1 MCRMNSHSLDSMIPS
16 TPLSIAP
23 ADGETL
29 DGLFRG
35 KVKVF
40 QARRGYRVSED
51 AVILTWF
58 ARPKPREFILD
69 AGTGC
74 GAIAF
79 GLAVLE
85 PTTRVVG
92 LEIQAGL
99 ADRAG
104 RGRSVNNL
112 ESRVWIVRGDARQAD
127 RLFRPGSFDAVVS
140 NPPYHR
146 QGRGRLNADP
156 EKALARHQLMMPLED
171 LFRVSRYL
179 LRPDGRIAII
189 YPAAGAD
196 HIEASMNAAGF
207 GPARM
212 LCIHP
217 HEGTGP
223 GLVCVEAK
231 PGFTGHTHTEKPLLL
246 YDRRG
251 RRTPRAE
258 AVLAGEG
265 D

>member
-1 MCRMNSHSLDSMIPS
+1 MTAKSPQ
-16 TPLSIAP
+16 PLGP
-23 ADGETL
+23 RDDETL
-29 DGLFRG
+29 DGLFRN
-35 KVKVF
+35 KVRVF

-58 ARPKPREFILD
+58 VRPRAGELILD

-79 GLAVLE
+79 GLAVCE
-85 PTTRVVG
+85 PTARVVG

-104 RGRSVNNL
+104 RGRAANDL
-112 ESRVWIVRGDARQAD
+112 ASRVWIVRGDARQAD
-127 RLFRPGSFDAVVS
+127 RLFRPGCFDVVVS

-146 QGRGRLNADP
+146 EGRGNLSAHP

-171 LFRVSRYL
+171 LFRVSREL
-179 LRPDGRIAII
+179 LSAGGRIAII

-196 HIEASMNAAGF
+196 HVRQAMNAAGF
-207 GPARM
+207 GLSRM

-223 GLVCVEAK
+223 GLVCVEACR
-231 PGFTGHTHTEKPLLL
+231 GYSGRTHTESPLIL
-246 YDRRG
+246 YDGQG